1 MTIKELINRLEVLYD
16 ASYEDAPGEAADAV
30 CEFLTSNGHQD
41 IVEKYDY
48 ELMHGSSVKARRMLS
63 ETLDELGYEDI
74 IPLRLR
80 IFY

>member
-16 ASYEDAPGEAADAV
+16 ATYEDAPGESANTV
-30 CEFLTSNGHQD
+30 CEFLKSNGHQD
-41 IVEKYDY
+41 IVEKYDNEFMY
-48 ELMHGSSVKARRMLS
+48 GSSIKARRMLS
-63 ETLDELGYEDI
+63 EALDELGYEDI

>member
-1 MTIKELINRLEVLYD
+1 MTLQELINRLEVLYD
-16 ASYEDAPGEAADAV
+16 ATYEAANAV

-41 IVEKYDY
+41 IVEKYDNEFMY
-48 ELMHGSSVKARRMLS
+48 GNSIKARRMLS
-63 ETLDELGYEDI
+63 EALDELGYEDI

>member
-16 ASYEDAPGEAADAV
+16 ATYEDAPGEAANVV

>member
-1 MTIKELINRLEVLYD
+1 MTIQELLKRLKILYD
-16 ASYEDAPGEAADAV
+16 ASYEDAPGEAANVV

-41 IVEKYDY
+41 IVEKYDN
-48 ELMHGSSVKARRMLS
+48 EFMRGSSIKARRMLS
-63 ETLDELGYEDI
+63 EALDELGYEDI

>member
-1 MTIKELINRLEVLYD
+1 MTIQELLKRLEILYD
-16 ASYEDAPGEAADAV
+16 ASYEDAPGEAANVV

-41 IVEKYDY
+41 IVEKYDNEFMY
-48 ELMHGSSVKARRMLS
+48 GSSIKARRMLS
-63 ETLDELGYEDI
+63 EALDKLGYENI